1 MTVLKEELNLYSKF
15 VRKQGFQLKA
25 TGSSVDKQRRTADLF
40 KKS

>member
-25 TGSSVDKQRRTADLF
+25 TGSSGG
-40 KKS
+40 